1 MGIFAKTIVHNM
13 NSRSVITVGEA
24 VEGGAMLQ
32 VDELV
37 QLVFPDHQNS
47 SGLHELQGWLQTAL
61 ELCNES
67 IEKVEELDDEK
78 RKNRTLLDDVA
89 DACVLD
95 PNVTVSGDE

>member
-13 NSRSVITVGEA
+13 NSRTSISAGRAEKA
-24 VEGGAMLQ
+24 SAMLQ

-67 IEKVEELDDEK
+67 IEKVEELYDNK